1 MERGW
6 SMRRKEELMQQRSDE
21 TRGGIVCDKCGMSFD
36 TKEELD
42 RHVEETHAAE
52 QERPSS

>member
-1 MERGW
+1 MVGE
-6 SMRRKEELMQQRSDE
+6 SLKEELMQQGSDG
-21 TRGGIVCDKCGMSFD
+21 TRGGIVCDKCEMSFD
-36 TKEELD
+36 TKELD

>member
-1 MERGW
+1 MVRE
-6 SMRRKEELMQQRSDE
+6 RRKEELMRQGSDE
-21 TRGGIVCDKCGMSFD
+21 TSGGIVCDKCGMSFD

-42 RHVEETHAAE
+42 RYVEETHAAE